1 MNERYTF
8 IDIYR
13 KDLDL
18 NKDTKVKVSQI
29 IIPKIQRPYAQGR
42 QDGVCT
48 YVRNT
53 LLNEMFAN
61 FKTDDIFD
69 LTKNLRFCGADLFA
83 KNLNFPPPNTIKTSK
98 SRHLSTEKYKP
109 IRIFVETTFFEH
121 QSTLYPN
128 LKHIVPII
136 KTALNKSVEGIKGLL
151 EVKDNGEINYFKDVI
166 MNLFNQNN
174 ITKWDPIFDNGAD
187 IKSDYLIIV
196 KFDTEKKFPQ
206 GVLASAVPIYLEQET
221 NRPLIG
227 LLTITIEERYFYYM
241 N

>member
-61 FKTDDIFD
+61 FKTDEIFD
-69 LTKNLRFCGADLFA
+69 FNFIYGIVRPSNDEYVMELLILWVALSMKHVPLPLYFVISLLPIVLICLA
-83 KNLNFPPPNTIKTSK
+83 K
-98 SRHLSTEKYKP
+98 H
-109 IRIFVETTFFEH
+109 H
-121 QSTLYPN
+121 Q
-128 LKHIVPII
+128 
-136 KTALNKSVEGIKGLL
+136 E
-151 EVKDNGEINYFKDVI
+151 
-166 MNLFNQNN
+166 
-174 ITKWDPIFDNGAD
+174 
-187 IKSDYLIIV
+187 
-196 KFDTEKKFPQ
+196 
-206 GVLASAVPIYLEQET
+206 
-221 NRPLIG
+221 
-227 LLTITIEERYFYYM
+227 
-241 N
+241 